1 MASEVSLETIKRKG
15 SFVPFLKVRY
25 VTMRYYVFWFFLDVG
40 DHGGICNV
48 NFHRPYIQDFLFDEK
63 VCILLLGASATS
75 TSLTWSAPLSR
86 AIDE

>member
-1 MASEVSLETIKRKG
+1 M
-15 SFVPFLKVRY
+15 
-25 VTMRYYVFWFFLDVG
+25 VTMV
-40 DHGGICNV
+40 GICNV